1 MSVSAQN
8 PVPTCGT
15 SVTITNIYGQNGQ
28 FYMWVNDPT
37 LPANQDPVIAQT
49 FTLGLSNG
57 QMTFSLRQDQNG
69 NPVNI
74 RPGVTYSLTLETY
87 GPGVCCGAFS
97 NYTLALTQDL
107 MFTNLGSLP
116 SGATCSNT
124 YTCSGFLPPGSSS
137 GNTFYFMVNN
147 SGTSCPV
154 MLDPVPALINSTQTN
169 LISQDATTLAQ
180 FGRKVASIAADGV
193 TRVVLRIPAVTA
205 SDQIYVSV
213 VNVVGG
219 QDVPSNSVSD
229 DGGLDVISGQNFV
242 SAVSSPL
249 TVTQPVGGS
258 SPYMAF
264 ALYQAPV
271 DFVRA
276 GQPVPCTDPSYCDS
290 AQSTRTV
297 YIQVQNGQ
305 INYLFPISIV
315 RPPIVLVHGLTAN
328 ASAWDTFTPF
338 ILSPLFGIYRSNYG
352 KQIANV
358 SAIVPNYTSP
368 QTNEPL
374 LDSRAVIGS
383 ELGFRFNAPVV
394 LEDIQRSIKDY
405 KLSGPTA
412 FPTTVASVQA
422 DIVAHSMGGLITRM
436 AARSEPTFF
445 SAYNY
450 WQGPVHKMITLGTP
464 HLGSPNGI
472 QSLNGRSDNMCL
484 MTLLALVGTFELQ
497 SAVVSG
503 DVVNG
508 GPLDLQGD
516 GKGVVLSDALRSLQ
530 TPALQPMVIAPIAGT
545 VSTQQYNNL
554 NGSTLKRISDS
565 VCLNLTLPYSPNSIP
580 QNYSSTGW
588 PILMAGYTDSEWQS
602 GLPGVPSDGV
612 VPLTSAL
619 NNGSSY
625 TAANAGSPDPQSGI
639 NTFDGVVH
647 SPGVSIEGFGDPYLQ
662 LNGAGSP
669 VLVTDRVLQL
679 LNTSITAPVFQ
690 LFP

>member
-1 MSVSAQN
+1 
-8 PVPTCGT
+8 
-15 SVTITNIYGQNGQ
+15 VTITNVYGQNGQ

-37 LPANQDPVIAQT
+37 LPANQNPVIAQT
-49 FTLGLSNG
+49 FTLALSNG
-57 QMTFSLRQDQNG
+57 QTTLSLRQDQNG

-116 SGATCSNT
+116 TGAKCSNA

-154 MLDPVPALINSTQTN
+154 MVDPVPVLIDPTQTN
-169 LISQDATTLAQ
+169 LISQNATSLAQ
-180 FGRKVASIAADGV
+180 QGRKVASIAADGV
-193 TRVVLRIPAVTA
+193 TRVVLRIPADTA

-213 VNVVGG
+213 VNVIDN
-219 QDVPSNSVSD
+219 QDVPSTSVSD

-249 TVTQPVGGS
+249 TVTQPAGGS

-276 GQPVPCTDPSYCDS
+276 SQPVPCTTSSCDS

-315 RPPIVLVHGLTAN
+315 RPPVVLVHGFTAD
-328 ASAWDTFTPF
+328 ATAWDKFTPF
-338 ILSPLFGIYRSNYG
+338 IFNPLFGIYLSDYG
-352 KQIANV
+352 TPVYNV
-358 SAIVPNYTSP
+358 SAILPNYTIPGTSTPLFPVSP
-368 QTNEPL
+368 FP
-374 LDSRAVIGS
+374 VIGS
-383 ELGFRFNAPVV
+383 DLGFQFNAPRV
-394 LEDIQRSIKDY
+394 LADIQRSIDDY
-405 KLSGPTA
+405 KLSGPAA

-422 DIVAHSMGGLITRM
+422 DIVAHSMGGLVTRM
-436 AARSEPTFF
+436 AARTQASFF
-445 SAYNY
+445 LWSNY
-450 WQGPVHKMITLGTP
+450 WDGPVHKMITLGTP
-464 HLGSPNGI
+464 YLGSPNAI
-472 QSLNGRSDNMCL
+472 QSINGRSDNMCL
-484 MTLLALVGTFELQ
+484 MTLLALTGTWELQ
-497 SAVVSG
+497 SALVSG
-503 DVVNG
+503 NVVNG
-508 GPLDLQGD
+508 GPFDLQGD
-516 GKGVVLSDALRSLQ
+516 GKGGLLSVALQSLQ
-530 TPALQPMVIAPIAGT
+530 VPALQPMVVAPLAGT
-545 VSTQQYNNL
+545 ISTDQYQKL
-554 NGSTLKRISDS
+554 NSSLFKEISDLT
-565 VCLNLTLPYSPNSIP
+565 CYDLTLPYSPNSIP
-580 QNYSSTGW
+580 WNYNSTGW
-588 PILMAGYTDSEWQS
+588 PILMAGYTDAQWKS
-602 GLPGVPSDGV
+602 GSPGVPSDGV

-619 NNGSSY
+619 NNSPSY
-625 TAANAGSPDPQSGI
+625 TASTGAPDSTMGL

-679 LNTSITAPVFQ
+679 LNTSVRAPVFQ